1 MEEKEQRIIIVGCG
15 VAGIFTA
22 IELVN
27 KGYDGNNIT
36 MLDRGHW
43 IDKRRCFVDSNTACK
58 KCKIC
63 SISNGV
69 GGTGSFS
76 DSKLNFD
83 ISGRVGGD
91 LAELLTVEEITKY
104 LEKTYKIYQQ
114 FGIEEFKSKIYGK
127 DYNEEGL
134 KIIEQIKNNPNM
146 EMADCVTIHLGTDNS
161 QIIYKRMIDFL
172 LKNNVH
178 IMANAEVTEVDTI
191 LKKVYVNN
199 IYFNYDKLVL
209 AMGRSGNQLMRE
221 ICVANNIKM
230 KNGRVDYGV
239 RVETLNE
246 YMKPLNDNFYE
257 AKIYIKGKFGDSTR
271 IFCTN
276 PQGVVSV
283 ESYPYMNSNIY
294 LANGHAYA
302 EQSKKTKNT
311 NFALLVSRS
320 FNEDCTNPLG
330 EYLYP
335 IINATNSL
343 GKGSV
348 ILQSLKDIRLNRR
361 STEERI
367 AELDIIPTA
376 NVYKGDILSVMPYRT
391 MVDILEAIEELDK
404 ICVGLNGDNT
414 LLYSMEAKFHSNKVL
429 INKYGQSSVKDV
441 YCIGDSSGWTRGI
454 TSASSMGILCAED
467 IIKNR
472 R

>member
-1 MEEKEQRIIIVGCG
+1 MNKIVIVGVG

-22 IELVN
+22 LELIDN
-27 KGYDGNNIT
+27 GYDGNDIT
-36 MLDRGHW
+36 MLDKGHW
-43 IDKRRCFVDSNTACK
+43 IDKRRCFVDSNTTCK

-83 ISGRVGGD
+83 TSGRVGGD

-104 LEKTYKIYQQ
+104 LKRTYEIYQQ
-114 FGIEEFKSKIYGK
+114 FGIEEFQSKIYGK
-127 DYNEEGL
+127 DHNEQALE
-134 KIIEQIKNNPNM
+134 IIEKIKNNPNM

-161 QIIYKRMIDFL
+161 RIIYKRMIDFL
-172 LKNNVH
+172 VKNGVH
-178 IMANAEVTEVDTI
+178 IMSNAEVIDVDTI
-191 LKKVYVNN
+191 SRKVYVKDNV
-199 IYFNYDKLVL
+199 YVNYDKLVL

-221 ICVANNIKM
+221 ICLNNNIKM

-257 AKIYIKGKFGDSTR
+257 AKIYLKGRFGDSTR
-271 IFCTN
+271 VFCTN

-283 ESYPYMNSNIY
+283 ESYPYMNNNIY

-311 NFALLVSRS
+311 NFALLVSRA
-320 FNEDCTNPLG
+320 FNEDCPNPLG

-348 ILQSLKDIRLNRR
+348 ILQSLKDIKLNRR

-367 AELDIIPTA
+367 AELDIVPTA

-429 INKYGQSSVKDV
+429 INKYGQSSIENV

-454 TSASSMGILCAED
+454 TSASSMGILCSEN
-467 IIKNR
+467 ILKK
-472 R
+472 